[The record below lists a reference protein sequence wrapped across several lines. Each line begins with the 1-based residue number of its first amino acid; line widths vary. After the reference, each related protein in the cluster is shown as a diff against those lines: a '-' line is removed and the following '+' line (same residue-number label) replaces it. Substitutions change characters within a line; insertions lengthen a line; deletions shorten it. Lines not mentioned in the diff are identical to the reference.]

1 MNSTVLILA
10 LALVLPTRLVS
21 QQAIGHLEN
30 KQTSLNDSVRIDSL
44 NSLCQFYLENGNS
57 DAAERYANFAYKEAR
72 ALHYIHGMAVAL
84 FRQGNIQTRLYSN
97 FVGAESLYKAAI
109 RLFDETANKGELAN
123 TYDHLG
129 FVCFTQCKYDEAFQ
143 IENKAFQS
151 YLANRDTGGL
161 IDVISLIEQI
171 HLKRGEFEQGFNA
184 AETAQQLSLQSHD
197 TLSFK
202 ESSLD
207 FGSLCMGIEDYP
219 SALRYYSNYFRHF
232 TTIDSIRLIGAED
245 LIWAKME
252 YAEIYAHLGRWDSAL
267 YIYNR
272 FDTAHLSEKDL
283 RIFLVSKGEYCLLSG
298 QYKTALS
305 YLTRGL
311 ASHKKLKDG
320 NEIVRTA
327 LDIAETYY
335 NLHDLRQALR
345 YARQALDLGLQSHAR
360 QRMRDAYKLL
370 YWVYDRKGEND
381 SAYFYYRLYIR
392 TKESLSADQTKG
404 LFAAKA
410 YLDRIELLNS
420 EKLISQQQLKI
431 QDQQLKKASLTRYIL
446 IVLVTVVLL
455 VTGLIFR
462 NILLTRRNEKLK
474 ADNIRRELIQKSTEM
489 EMQALRSQM
498 NPHFIFNCLNSINR
512 FIIKN
517 EPQAASDYLTQFSR
531 LIRLVLNNSKRGWIL
546 LDDEIDMLRLYLDM
560 EKLRFKDAFNY
571 AILCG
576 EGVDP
581 GALYIPPLLIQ
592 PFVENAVWHGL
603 MHKSEAGI
611 VTLNFSVAGDILYC
625 TITDNGVGRPMDAR
639 SGVKS
644 DRPHRSM
651 AIQITKQRLELIKG
665 GLNEDIIFDIED
677 LTDTSGAAS
686 GTKVNLGVK
695 FRRNFENETMTI
707 SF

>member
-1 MNSTVLILA
+1 VNRTSLILA
-10 LALVLPTRLVS
+10 LALVLPTGLVS
-21 QQAIGHLEN
+21 QQAIGNLEN
-30 KQTSLNDSVRIDSL
+30 KQTSLKDSVRIDSL
-44 NSLCQFYLENGNS
+44 NSLCQFYLEKGDS
-57 DAAERYANFAYKEAR
+57 DAAERYANLAYKEAG
-72 ALHYIHGMAVAL
+72 AIHYIHGMAVAL
-84 FRQGNIQTRLYSN
+84 SRQGNIQTHLYSN
-97 FVGAESLYKAAI
+97 FVEAERFDRAAI
-109 RLFDETANKGELAN
+109 RLFDETANKNELAD

-143 IENKAFQS
+143 FAERASQS
-151 YLANRDTGGL
+151 YLANRDTAGL
-161 IDVISLIEQI
+161 IDVISLIQQI
-171 HLKRGEFEQGFNA
+171 HLKRGEFEMGFNA
-184 AETAQQLSLQSHD
+184 AELVQQLSLQSHD
-197 TLSFK
+197 TLSSK
-202 ESSLD
+202 ESALD

-219 SALRYYSNYFRHF
+219 AALRYYRDYFQHF
-232 TTIDSIRLIGAED
+232 TAIDSIRLIAAED

-272 FDTAHLSEKDL
+272 LDTAHLSEKDL
-283 RIFLVSKGEYCLLSG
+283 RIFRVSKGEYFMLSG
-298 QYKTALS
+298 QFKTALT
-305 YLTRGL
+305 YLTKGL
-311 ASHKKLKDG
+311 ASHKKLNDG

-335 NLHDLRQALR
+335 NLHDMRQALR
-345 YARQALDLGLQSHAR
+345 YARQALDLGLQSRAR
-360 QRMRDAYKLL
+360 QRIRDAYKLF

-392 TKESLSADQTKG
+392 TKESLTADQTKG

-410 YLDRIELLNS
+410 YLDRIELLNN

-431 QDQQLKKASLTRYIL
+431 QDQQLKKASLTRYVL
-446 IVLVTVVLL
+446 IVLVIVVLL
-455 VTGLIFR
+455 VAGLIFR

-474 ADNIRRELIQKSTEM
+474 ADNIRRGLIQKSAEM

-517 EPQAASDYLTQFSR
+517 ESQAASDYLTQFSR
-531 LIRLVLNNSKRGWIL
+531 LIRLVLNNSKKGWIL
-546 LDDEIDMLRLYLDM
+546 LDNEIDMLRLYLDM

-581 GALYIPPLLIQ
+581 CALYIPPLLIQ

-603 MHKSEAGI
+603 MHKNGAGT
-611 VTLNFSVAGDILYC
+611 VTLNFSVGGDILHC
-625 TITDNGVGRPMDAR
+625 AITDDGVGRPRQTR
-639 SGVKS
+639 SGVRS
-644 DRPHRSM
+644 DGPHRSM
-651 AIQITKQRLELIKG
+651 ATQITKHRLELISG
-665 GLNEDIIFDIED
+665 GSNEDIIFDIED

-686 GTKVNLGVK
+686 GTRVNLGVK
-695 FRRNFENETMTI
+695 FRRNAENETTTI

>member
-1 MNSTVLILA
+1 MKSTAIILA

-21 QQAIGHLEN
+21 QQAIGNLEN
-30 KQTSLNDSVRIDSL
+30 KLPYLKDSARIDSL
-44 NSLCQFYLENGNS
+44 NKLCQFYLENANP
-57 DAAERYANFAYKEAR
+57 DVAERYANLAYKEAS
-72 ALHYIHGMAVAL
+72 ALHYIHGMAVAIS
-84 FRQGNIQTRLYSN
+84 RQGSIQTHLYSN
-97 FVGAESLYKAAI
+97 FVGAERLDRAAI
-109 RLFDETANKGELAN
+109 RLFDETANKNELAE
-123 TYDHLG
+123 TYGHFG

-143 IENKAFQS
+143 MANKAYQT
-151 YLANRDTGGL
+151 YRTNRDTAGM
-161 IDVISLIEQI
+161 IDIISFIGQI
-171 HLKRGEFEQGFNA
+171 HLKRGEFEQGFNS
-184 AETAQQLSLQSHD
+184 AEAAQQLSLQSHD
-197 TLSFK
+197 TLSLK

-219 SALRYYSNYFRHF
+219 SALRYYNDYFRHF
-232 TTIDSIRLIGAED
+232 TSIDSIRLIAAED

-252 YAEIYAHLGRWDSAL
+252 YAEIYAHLGKWDSAM

-272 FDTAHLSEKDL
+272 LDTAHLSEKDL
-283 RIFLVSKGEYCLLSG
+283 RIFLVSKGEYCMLSG
-298 QYKTALS
+298 QYETALT

-311 ASHKKLKDG
+311 ASHKKLNDG
-320 NEIVRTA
+320 NEIVRTV
-327 LDIAETYY
+327 LDIADTYY
-335 NLHDLRQALR
+335 NLHDQREACR

-360 QRMRDAYKLL
+360 QRMRDAYKLF

-381 SAYFYYRLYIR
+381 SAYFYYKLYIR

-404 LFAAKA
+404 RFAAKA
-410 YLDRIELLNS
+410 YLDRIELLNN

-431 QDQQLKKASLTRYIL
+431 QDQQLKKASLIRYIL
-446 IVLVTVVLL
+446 IVLVIVVLL
-455 VTGLIFR
+455 VTCLIFR

-517 EPQAASDYLTQFSR
+517 ESQAASDYLTQFSR
-531 LIRLVLNNSKRGWIL
+531 LIRMVLNNSKKGWIL

-560 EKLRFKDAFNY
+560 EKLRFKDAFSY
-571 AILCG
+571 AISCG

-581 GALYIPPLLIQ
+581 CALYLPPLLIQ

-603 MHKSEAGI
+603 MHKNGTGI

-625 TITDNGVGRPMDAR
+625 AITDNGVGRPMEAR
-639 SGVKS
+639 SGDKS
-644 DRPHRSM
+644 YRPHRSM
-651 AIQITKQRLELIKG
+651 GIQITKKRLELING

-677 LTDTSGAAS
+677 LTDMSGAAS
-686 GTKVNLGVK
+686 GTRVNLGVK
-695 FRRNFENETMTI
+695 FRRSYEKESMTL
-707 SF
+707 SS